1 MKDYRKNFKLLLE
14 RMENKYTLNEVNEL
28 LTESIGGGIIK
39 YIDNVKK
46 YNTQSLKNVLKSFGI
61 NDLMTNTKISFDD
74 VLRGLD
80 DIAKQLDDLK
90 LGRFVEN
97 FNAKNAIFANLRKLT
112 SNFVD
117 AELLRIPE
125 LRGLDDVEI
134 SNLKSWLMGNDVS
147 FPSKIDINS
156 DVYRNLLNPHRTK
169 MREYLTLAQMTD
181 AINSINKFKGDKV
194 NLKSLLSG
202 QLNLKE
208 LNTLD
213 LNRLFDDLIKLD
225 ELFTKKISVTDDAG
239 NVVKVDAFPDFASI
253 WDQFRLDLGWGG
265 NAPLNKE
272 FLNLKLLDEAKN
284 TNLNIFDVKNKKRTL
299 GPLWKKY
306 KNLPKIAANESR
318 GKLTESDFEKA
329 IVVKNP
335 KDGSVDIYIFKNDKS
350 RKQLENLFKQYGINT
365 EYWGDFIKNSMYGN
379 DVAAI
384 GKKLTRWRYISIF
397 IGSVG
402 GIFAIGIPLY
412 LLYWCMTL
420 EGEGIKEE
428 DLNLLK
434 DEDGIDK
441 EKAGKYVGK
450 LTDCGR
456 YAISYGKQIAE
467 PVIEYLWNNEI
478 KVYLIIAQRKI
489 EKKIREICEKNKTE
503 NGTECCVLNCDN
515 IQEEIGDESKGY
527 IMDSLGHPLVMEYV
541 KNQGSNIK
549 NIIDKFDK
557 ENKID
562 GILFTESG
570 DVDINEIIRHQCIK
584 IQKENSECIK
594 STIEKLFN
602 SIFDEDN
609 DCTNWLEN
617 KKSKIDNLRKYEQ
630 FIEFENRVCTD
641 ADNTEGEELKVKFC
655 LNNLPKSVR
664 NDVITQSPPLDSFE
678 NLEKIIEFQNKVY
691 VQPLCSENN
700 SIIDDKIEIDAEEIP
715 TYDTLKD
722 YVMAIWDQEKD
733 GEGWRNCEGYDPSIF
748 DNTTEEGQEEYN
760 WFWVSFGENFNDFT
774 KKNEMT
780 YESMVDEAWEW
791 LGMTKNNY
799 CKNK

>member
-46 YNTQSLKNVLKSFGI
+46 YNAESLKNVLKSFGI
-61 NDLMTNTKISFDD
+61 NDLMTNTKISFDG

-134 SNLKSWLMGNDVS
+134 GNLKSWLMGNDVS

-181 AINSINKFKGDKV
+181 AINSINKFVGGKV
-194 NLKSLLSG
+194 NLKALLLG

-208 LNTLD
+208 IYKMDLD
-213 LNRLFDDLIKLD
+213 SLFNDLIKLD
-225 ELFTKKISVTDDAG
+225 ELFTKKIDDIDEVG
-239 NVVKVDAFPDFASI
+239 NIVKVDAFPDFATI
-253 WDQFRLDLGWGG
+253 WDKFRLDLGWGG
-265 NAPLNKE
+265 DAPLNKE
-272 FLNLKLLDEAKN
+272 FLNLKLLDEAKY
-284 TNLNIFDVKNKKRTL
+284 TNLNILDVKNIKRTL

-306 KNLPKIAANESR
+306 KNLPEIASNKSR
-318 GKLTESDFEKA
+318 GKLTKSDFEKA

-335 KDGSVDIYIFKNDKS
+335 KDGSVDIYIFKNDNS
-350 RKQLENLFKQYGINT
+350 RKQLENLFKQYGINS
-365 EYWGDFIKNSMYGN
+365 ENWGDFIKNSIYGN
-379 DVAAI
+379 DVADI
-384 GKKLTRWRYISIF
+384 SKKLTRWRNISIF
-397 IGSVG
+397 IGIAG
-402 GIFAIGIPLY
+402 GLLAIGIPIS
-412 LLYWCMTL
+412 LLVSCMSL

-441 EKAGKYVGK
+441 EKAGKYIGT
-450 LTDCGR
+450 LSDCGR
-456 YAISYGKQIAE
+456 YAISYGKEIAE

-478 KVYLIIAQRKI
+478 KPYLIIAQRKI

-527 IMDSLGHPLVMEYV
+527 IMDSLGHPLVMEYI
-541 KNQGSNIK
+541 KKQGSNVK

-594 STIEKLFN
+594 SSIETVWN
-602 SIFDEDN
+602 SIFEEDN
-609 DCTNWLEN
+609 DCTNWLGN
-617 KKSKIDNLRKYEQ
+617 KKSKIENLRKYEQ

-700 SIIDDKIEIDAEEIP
+700 SIIDDKIEIDVEELP

-733 GEGWRNCEGYDPSIF
+733 GEDWRNCDNYNPSIF
-748 DNTTEEGQEEYN
+748 DNTTEEGKKEYD
-760 WFWVSFGENFNDFT
+760 WFVVSFGTDAENFTNVN
-774 KKNEMT
+774 KIPYMT
-780 YESMVDEAWEW
+780 QVDEAWEW

>member
-14 RMENKYTLNEVNEL
+14 RMENKYTLNEVNDL
-28 LTESIGGGIIK
+28 LTESFGGGIIK

-46 YNTQSLKNVLKSFGI
+46 YNAESLKSIMRSFGVS
-61 NDLMTNTKISFDD
+61 DLMQNTKGSFDD
-74 VLRGLD
+74 VLKGLD
-80 DIAKQLDDLK
+80 DITKQLEDLK
-90 LGRFVEN
+90 IGRFVEN
-97 FNAKNAIFANLRKLT
+97 FNAKNAIFANLKKLT

-134 SNLKSWLMGNDVS
+134 GNLKSWLMGNDVS

-156 DVYRNLLNPHRTK
+156 DLYKSLLNPHRTK
-169 MREYLTLAQMTD
+169 MREYLTIAQMTD
-181 AINSINKFKGDKV
+181 AINSINKFVNKGDKV

-213 LNRLFDDLIKLD
+213 LNSLFDDLIKLD

-253 WDQFRLDLGWGG
+253 WEKFRLDLGL
-265 NAPLNKE
+265 ADDVALNKE
-272 FLNLKLLDEAKN
+272 FLNAKLIDEAKN
-284 TNLNIFDVKNKKRTL
+284 TNLNILDVKNRGGVMT
-299 GPLWKKY
+299 PIRKKY
-306 KNLPKIAANESR
+306 KNIPKIAVNKSR
-318 GKLTESDFEKA
+318 GKLTESDFNNA
-329 IVVKNP
+329 VVVKNP

-350 RKQLENLFKQYGINT
+350 KKQLENLFKQYGVNSENWDDFVKSIG
-365 EYWGDFIKNSMYGN
+365 GDVSDIS
-379 DVAAI
+379 
-384 GKKLTRWRYISIF
+384 KKLTKWRRISIILSGVAVGVPILIP
-397 IGSVG
+397 IG
-402 GIFAIGIPLY
+402 
-412 LLYWCMTL
+412 LLAWCMSL
-420 EGEGIKEE
+420 DGQAIKEE

-441 EKAGKYVGK
+441 EKAGQYTGK
-450 LTDCGR
+450 LMACGK
-456 YAISYGKQIAE
+456 YAISYGTEVSE
-467 PVIEYLWNNEI
+467 PVIRFLWNDEI
-478 KVYLIIAQRKI
+478 KIFLIIGLRKI
-489 EKKIREICEKNKTE
+489 ENKIREICEKNKTN
-503 NGTECCVLNCDN
+503 NGTECCILNCDN

-527 IMDSLGHPLVMEYV
+527 IMEALGHPLVMEYI
-541 KNQGSNIK
+541 KKQGSNVK

-557 ENKID
+557 ENKLD

-594 STIEKLFN
+594 SSIETVWN
-602 SIFDEDN
+602 SIFEEDN

-617 KKSKIDNLRKYEQ
+617 KKSKIDNLRKYGQ

-655 LNNLPKSVR
+655 LNNLPKTLR
-664 NDVITQSPPLDSFE
+664 NDVITQAPTLDSFE
-678 NLEKIIEFQNKVY
+678 NLEKLMDFQYKVS
-691 VQPLCSENN
+691 VQPLCAENN
-700 SIIDDKIEIDAEEIP
+700 SIVDEKIDVKEEELP

-748 DNTTEEGQEEYN
+748 DNTTKEGKLEYD
-760 WFWVSFGENFNDFT
+760 WFILSFGENYQDFT
-774 KKNEMT
+774 KSNEMD
-780 YESMVDEAWEW
+780 YRSMANEAWEW

>member
-14 RMENKYTLNEVNEL
+14 RMENKYTLNEVNNL

-39 YIDNVKK
+39 YINDVKS
-46 YNTQSLKNVLKSFGI
+46 YNSESLKSIMRSFGVS
-61 NDLMTNTKISFDD
+61 DLMQNTKGSFDD
-74 VLRGLD
+74 VLKGLD
-80 DIAKQLDDLK
+80 DITKQLEDLK
-90 LGRFVEN
+90 IGRFVEN
-97 FNAKNAIFANLRKLT
+97 FNAKNAIFANLKKLT

-134 SNLKSWLMGNDVS
+134 GNLKSWLMGNNVS

-156 DVYRNLLNPHRTK
+156 DLYKSLLNPHRTK
-169 MREYLTLAQMTD
+169 MMEYLTIAQMTD
-181 AINSINKFKGDKV
+181 AINSINKFVNKGDKV

-213 LNRLFDDLIKLD
+213 LNSLFDDLIKLD

-253 WDQFRLDLGWGG
+253 WEKFRLDLGL
-265 NAPLNKE
+265 ADDVALNKE
-272 FLNLKLLDEAKN
+272 FLNAKLIDEAKN
-284 TNLNIFDVKNKKRTL
+284 TNLNILDVKNRGVVMT
-299 GPLWKKY
+299 PIRKKY
-306 KNLPKIAANESR
+306 KNIPKIAVNKSR
-318 GKLTESDFEKA
+318 GKLTESDFNNA
-329 IVVKNP
+329 VVVKNP

-350 RKQLENLFKQYGINT
+350 KKQLENLFKQYGVNSENWDDFVKSIG
-365 EYWGDFIKNSMYGN
+365 GDVSDIS
-379 DVAAI
+379 
-384 GKKLTRWRYISIF
+384 KKLTKWRRISIILGGVAVGVPILIP
-397 IGSVG
+397 IG
-402 GIFAIGIPLY
+402 
-412 LLYWCMTL
+412 LLAWCMSL
-420 EGEGIKEE
+420 DGQAIKEE

-441 EKAGKYVGK
+441 EKAGQYIGK
-450 LTDCGR
+450 LMACGK
-456 YAISYGKQIAE
+456 YAISYGTEVSE
-467 PVIEYLWNNEI
+467 PVIRFIWNDEI
-478 KVYLIIAQRKI
+478 KPFLIIGLRKI
-489 EKKIREICEKNKTE
+489 ENKIREICEKNKTE

-527 IMDSLGHPLVMEYV
+527 IMDSLGHPLVMEYI
-541 KNQGSNIK
+541 KKQGSNVK

-557 ENKID
+557 ENKLD

-594 STIEKLFN
+594 SSIETVWN
-602 SIFDEDN
+602 SIFEEDN

-655 LNNLPKSVR
+655 LNNLPKTLR
-664 NDVITQSPPLDSFE
+664 NDVITQAPTLDSFE
-678 NLEKIIEFQNKVY
+678 NLEKLMDFQYKVS
-691 VQPLCSENN
+691 VQPLCAENN
-700 SIIDDKIEIDAEEIP
+700 SIVDEKFDVEVDELP

-722 YVMAIWDQEKD
+722 YVMSIWDQTQD
-733 GEGWRNCEGYDPSIF
+733 GEGWRNCDNYNPTIF